1 MVRGSFFF
9 NSSLSV
15 SLKKSQHRAD
25 ELEAKLE
32 AAEKALEEARAKATT
47 AEEKLAGEKSKM
59 ATREVDIRLPLDTL
73 NSSFTSKKK
82 YYLVAILPISPS
94 YLSSLS
100 ASSYPCSR

>member
-15 SLKKSQHRAD
+15 SLKKSQHHAD

-32 AAEKALEEARAKATT
+32 AAEKALEEARAKART
-47 AEEKLAGEKSKM
+47 AEEKSKM
-59 ATREVDIRLPLDTL
+59 VAREADIHLRLDTL
-73 NSSFTSKKK
+73 NASFISKKK
-82 YYLVAILPISPS
+82 YCLVAVLSSSPS
-94 YLSSLS
+94 YPSSLS

>member
-15 SLKKSQHRAD
+15 SLKKSQHRAN

-32 AAEKALEEARAKATT
+32 AAEKALKEARAKATT
-47 AEEKLAGEKSKM
+47 AKEKLAGEKSKM
-59 ATREVDIRLPLDTL
+59 ATHEADIRLRLDTL
-73 NSSFTSKKK
+73 NASFTCKKK
-82 YYLVAILPISPS
+82 YCLFAVLSISPS

-100 ASSYPCSR
+100 SSSYPFSI